1 MKVLRS
7 TLFIIL
13 ILNAG
18 DLFSQSN
25 QDIIIIDEIADD
37 IIELLA
43 EFGNQPNVY
52 VTDANTPDALAQI
65 TEALVN
71 LRIRDLHIYVP
82 TKPGAIV
89 FSSIAIT
96 SENVGELPFNLTDWT
111 KVISGKVVIHSDVVF
126 TGEEGILLKQ
136 QLESNSGVAFISQN

>member
-1 MKVLRS
+1 MKVS
-7 TLFIIL
+7 KPTLFFIL
-13 ILNAG
+13 ILTAG
-18 DLFSQSN
+18 HLFSQSN
-25 QDIIIIDEIADD
+25 QDFIIIDEIADD
-37 IIELLA
+37 ITELLV

-52 VTDANTPDALAQI
+52 VTDANTPDALEQI
-65 TEALVN
+65 SGQLVN
-71 LRIRDLHIYVP
+71 MSIADLHIYVP

-96 SENVGELPFNLTDWT
+96 SENVDELPFDLTDWT

-136 QLESNSGVAFISQN
+136 QLENKSGVVFISQH

>member
-1 MKVLRS
+1 MKVPRS
-7 TLFIIL
+7 TLVIIL
-13 ILNAG
+13 ILTAG
-18 DLFSQSN
+18 HLFSQSN

-37 IIELLA
+37 ITELLA

-65 TEALVN
+65 TEQLVN

-96 SENVGELPFNLTDWT
+96 SENVDELPFDLTDWT
-111 KVISGKVVIHSDVVF
+111 RVISGKVVIHSDVVF

-136 QLESNSGVAFISQN
+136 LLESKSGIVFISQN

>member
-1 MKVLRS
+1 
-7 TLFIIL
+7 L
-13 ILNAG
+13 ILTAG
-18 DLFSQSN
+18 HLFSQSN
-25 QDIIIIDEIADD
+25 QDIILIDEISDD
-37 IIELLA
+37 ITGLLA

-52 VTDANTPDALAQI
+52 ITDANTPDALAQI
-65 TEALVN
+65 TEELVN

-96 SENVGELPFNLTDWT
+96 SENVDELPFGLTDWT

-136 QLESNSGVAFISQN
+136 QLESKSGLVFISQN

>member
-1 MKVLRS
+1 MNVSKP
-7 TLFIIL
+7 TLFFIL
-13 ILNAG
+13 ILSAG
-18 DLFSQSN
+18 HLFSQSN
-25 QDIIIIDEIADD
+25 QDLIIIDEIADD
-37 IIELLA
+37 ITELLA

-65 TEALVN
+65 TEQLVN
-71 LRIRDLHIYVP
+71 LRIADLHIYVP

-96 SENVGELPFNLTDWT
+96 TENIDELPFDLTDWT

-136 QLESNSGVAFISQN
+136 QLESKSGLVFISQL

>member
-1 MKVLRS
+1 
-7 TLFIIL
+7 L
-13 ILNAG
+13 ILTAG
-18 DLFSQSN
+18 HLFSQSN
-25 QDIIIIDEIADD
+25 QDIILIDEIADD
-37 IIELLA
+37 ITELLA
-43 EFGNQPNVY
+43 EFGNQLNVY

-65 TEALVN
+65 TEELVN

-96 SENVGELPFNLTDWT
+96 SENVDELPFDLTDWT

>member
-1 MKVLRS
+1 MKVSRS

-13 ILNAG
+13 ILTAG
-18 DLFSQSN
+18 HLFSQSN
-25 QDIIIIDEIADD
+25 QDIILIDEIADD
-37 IIELLA
+37 ITELLA

-65 TEALVN
+65 TEELVN

-89 FSSIAIT
+89 FSSISIT
-96 SENVGELPFNLTDWT
+96 SENVDELPFDLTDWT

-136 QLESNSGVAFISQN
+136 QLESKSGVAFISQN